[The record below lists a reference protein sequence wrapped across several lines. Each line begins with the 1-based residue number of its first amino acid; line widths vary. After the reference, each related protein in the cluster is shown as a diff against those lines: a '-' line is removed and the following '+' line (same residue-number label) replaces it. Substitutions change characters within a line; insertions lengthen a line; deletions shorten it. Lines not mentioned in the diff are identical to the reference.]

1 MSSVLRRTGALSAVE
16 RHTVGDTKTSLVS
29 NDHVGWLKCDGRT
42 LNVDDFR
49 HLFSVIGH
57 SFGGSG
63 STFNLPD
70 PMGRVPGFVG
80 SSGGNTWSMGDV
92 SGTETHTLTIAE
104 MPAHNHDIS
113 GSDPSGNGR
122 TTAELT
128 GITMDEAGLHSHT
141 HNANGPTGYGLI
153 YQNGQDTMNADV
165 NDGSEPNLYTS
176 STALVIDPSGNH
188 IHTLN
193 DPKHRH
199 QIASNGGSQ
208 PHFNMQPTIF
218 LGNLFVYAGRLF
230 KDATTTNTYP
240 PNGVRNIY

>member
-29 NDHVGWLKCDGRT
+29 NDHVGWLLCDGRT

-80 SSGGNTWSMGDV
+80 SSGGNTWIMGDV

-104 MPAHNHDIS
+104 MPAHNHGTDAS
-113 GSDPSGNGR
+113 NNVVGNGLTGLSGEHTHTINDPGHTHSYVNQSSGVNVNNL
-122 TTAELT
+122 TTQLDVADNINQNQTTGSNTT
-128 GITMDEAGLHSHT
+128 GITINPVPSH
-141 HNANGPTGYGLI
+141 
-153 YQNGQDTMNADV
+153 Q
-165 NDGSEPNLYTS
+165 
-176 STALVIDPSGNH
+176 
-188 IHTLN
+188 HTIN
-193 DPKHRH
+193 T
-199 QIASNGGSQ
+199 QGGSQ
-208 PHFNMQPTIF
+208 PHNNMQPTIF